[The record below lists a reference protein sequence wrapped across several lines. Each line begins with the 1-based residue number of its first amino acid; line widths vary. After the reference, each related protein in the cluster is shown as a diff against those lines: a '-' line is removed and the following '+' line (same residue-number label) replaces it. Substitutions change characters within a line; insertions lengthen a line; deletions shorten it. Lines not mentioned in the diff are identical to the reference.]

1 MKKFFL
7 GITIFAVL
15 FAVGFSLSRKET
27 VRAQAWK
34 QSHLALGTVVEIQ
47 VRHAERGKA
56 EAAMALAFAEI
67 RRVEAL
73 FTSRDPESPIGVI
86 NSSSATSFSVSPE
99 VFGVMRQC
107 DVFWRNTAGAF
118 DAGLG
123 ALSNV
128 WRFSGEQPVVPSTM
142 ELQQALKKSGW
153 RHVRLE
159 EGYRVRRTVPLQFDF
174 GAIIPGYAVDC
185 AVAVLKREGMA
196 EALVDGGGEIRSTGG
211 EWTIGVQHPRKKG
224 GILRRLR
231 LRGSAVATSGD
242 YEQYFEKDGRRYHHV
257 LDPRTGFP
265 AASCQSVTVLAADGA
280 TADALSTGFFV
291 LGPQETMRRVREM
304 PDVHAMVVDAAG
316 VVHVSEG
323 FAAHVVE

>member
-15 FAVGFSLSRKET
+15 FAVGFSLSRKEAARPQT
-27 VRAQAWK
+27 LK
-34 QSHLALGTVVEIQ
+34 QSYFALGTVVEIQ

-56 EAAMALAFAEI
+56 EAAMAMASAEV

-73 FTSRDPESPIGVI
+73 FNSYDPQSPIGII
-86 NSSSATSFSVSPE
+86 NSSASTSFPASPE
-99 VFGVMRQC
+99 VYAVMRQC
-107 DVFWRNTAGAF
+107 DAFWKSTAGAF
-118 DAGLG
+118 DAGVG
-123 ALSNV
+123 AVSDA
-128 WRFSGEQPVVPSTM
+128 WGFRGGKPDVPPAGR
-142 ELQQALKKSGW
+142 LQQSMKRSGW
-153 RHVRLE
+153 RHVRLRE
-159 EGYRVRRTVPLQFDF
+159 EGRVQRAVPVQFDF

-185 AVAVLKREGMA
+185 AVAVLKREGIT

-211 EWTIGVQHPRKKG
+211 EWTIGIQHPRKKG
-224 GILRRLR
+224 EILRRLR
-231 LRGSAVATSGD
+231 LQGAAVATSGD
-242 YEQYFEKDGRRYHHV
+242 YEQYFEKDGRRYHHI

-265 AASCQSVTVLAADGA
+265 AASCQSVTVLAADGV

-316 VVHVSEG
+316 AVHVSEG

>member
-1 MKKFFL
+1 MKKFFF

-15 FAVGFSLSRKET
+15 FAVGFSLSRKEA
-27 VRAQAWK
+27 VRPQAWK

-47 VRHAERGKA
+47 ARHADRGKA
-56 EAAMALAFAEI
+56 EAAMAMAFAEI

-73 FTSRDPESPIGVI
+73 FNRYDPQSPIGII
-86 NSSSATSFSVSPE
+86 NSSAVTSFPVSPE
-99 VFGVMRQC
+99 VYAVMRQC

-123 ALSNV
+123 
-128 WRFSGEQPVVPSTM
+128 VVSDAWGFRDGKPDVPPSAR
-142 ELQQALKKSGW
+142 LQQSMKKSGW
-153 RHVRLE
+153 RHVRLQ
-159 EGYRVRRTVPLQFDF
+159 EGPLVRRTVPVQFDF

-211 EWTIGVQHPRKKG
+211 EWTIGIQHPRKKG
-224 GILRRLR
+224 EIIRRLR
-231 LRGSAVATSGD
+231 LRGMAVATSGD
-242 YEQYFEKDGRRYHHV
+242 YEQYFEKDGRRYHHI

-265 AASCQSVTVLAADGA
+265 AASCQSVTVLAADGV

-304 PDVHAMVVDAAG
+304 PDVHVMVVDAAG